1 MNKLVEKRET
11 ERQVASTPPPI
22 TPAVYQAELERFRQ
36 AAIRNTK
43 PNLMGQV
50 LRFRKGEWLFG
61 SEKQKIEAGTRFVA
75 IMNEVRHGWLKWN
88 EDKTAS
94 HIVGKIVE
102 GFKPPPRDSLD
113 CCDESEW
120 KIGLNGKKEDPW
132 KEVVYL
138 PLVSMGG
145 EQLLTFSTTTKTG
158 APAFWKLIDRHAWL
172 GRKHPGQYPIVEIQS
187 SGYEDKRYGWID
199 TPAFKIVGWAGRPDL
214 QQLIGSNGDGDDAAE
229 AADQHDED

>member
-11 ERQVASTPPPI
+11 ERQVAPTPPPI
-22 TPAVYQAELERFRQ
+22 TPAEYQAELERFRQ

-113 CCDESEW
+113 CRDQV
-120 KIGLNGKKEDPW
+120 GMEDRPQW
-132 KEVVYL
+132 QERGPVERSRL
-138 PLVSMGG
+138 PASG
-145 EQLLTFSTTTKTG
+145 
-158 APAFWKLIDRHAWL
+158 ID
-172 GRKHPGQYPIVEIQS
+172 GR
-187 SGYEDKRYGWID
+187 R
-199 TPAFKIVGWAGRPDL
+199 
-214 QQLIGSNGDGDDAAE
+214 AA
-229 AADQHDED
+229 AHVLDHDEDRRAGVLEAHRSARLARAKTSRSIPDR

>member
-61 SEKQKIEAGTRFVA
+61 SEKQKIEARTRFVA

-113 CCDESEW
+113 CRDSR
-120 KIGLNGKKEDPW
+120 NGR
-132 KEVVYL
+132 
-138 PLVSMGG
+138 S
-145 EQLLTFSTTTKTG
+145 
-158 APAFWKLIDRHAWL
+158 A
-172 GRKHPGQYPIVEIQS
+172 
-187 SGYEDKRYGWID
+187 
-199 TPAFKIVGWAGRPDL
+199 
-214 QQLIGSNGDGDDAAE
+214 
-229 AADQHDED
+229 